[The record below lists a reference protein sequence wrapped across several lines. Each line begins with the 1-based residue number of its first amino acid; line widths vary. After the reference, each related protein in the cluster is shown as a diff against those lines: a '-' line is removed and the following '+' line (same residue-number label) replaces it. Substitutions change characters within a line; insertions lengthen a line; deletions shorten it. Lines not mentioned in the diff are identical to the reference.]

1 MSDLLTNLISNEVV
15 TVLFVLFGIVTSLK
29 VTRYFLSF
37 IHLNG
42 DRVHL
47 KYVELIEPVI
57 FSSIQ
62 QSGGLEN
69 IKTIAPI
76 ASKLRMWIA
85 VWVTNLYM
93 FIAFLVICS
102 WR

>member
-1 MSDLLTNLISNEVV
+1 MEILISNESA
-15 TVLFVLFGIVTSLK
+15 TALFILFGIITSLK
-29 VTRYFLSF
+29 VVRYFLSF

-57 FSSIQ
+57 FSKLRQ
-62 QSGGLEN
+62 TGGLDG
-69 IKTIAPI
+69 IMTMSVMAT
-76 ASKLRMWIA
+76 KLRMWIA
-85 VWVTNLYM
+85 IWVLNLYL